1 MECVSQLLHQQHTAN
16 DHDEVQE
23 QIDVCM
29 EEARVNVENPVQEQ
43 RVEIPMDNDNIA
55 VEGHIETPVHK
66 NILEATSDSPVNTPP
81 QASGSSSHARCNIS
95 CSDAPPPPDVRP
107 SSSARPDIVLPECE
121 TITVQPVTSHQPDV
135 QSPQPKNAVVA
146 ENAGAEGSS
155 PFADDEEEILELAH
169 R

>member
-1 MECVSQLLHQQHTAN
+1 MYCNIGILGHGLEHVSQLLHQQQHTAN

-29 EEARVNVENPVQEQ
+29 EEACVNENPVQEQ
-43 RVEIPMDNDNIA
+43 RVEAPMDNDNIA
-55 VEGHIETPVHK
+55 VEGHVETP
-66 NILEATSDSPVNTPP
+66 A
-81 QASGSSSHARCNIS
+81 
-95 CSDAPPPPDVRP
+95 PPPDVRP
-107 SSSARPDIVLPECE
+107 SSRARPDIVLPECE
-121 TITVQPVTSHQPDV
+121 TITVPLVTSHQPDV

-155 PFADDEEEILELAH
+155 LFADDEEEILELAH

>member
-1 MECVSQLLHQQHTAN
+1 MYCNIGILGRGLECVSQLLHQQQHTAN

-29 EEARVNVENPVQEQ
+29 EEARVNENPVQEQ
-43 RVEIPMDNDNIA
+43 RVEAPMDNDNIA
-55 VEGHIETPVHK
+55 VEGHVE
-66 NILEATSDSPVNTPP
+66 ILEAP
-81 QASGSSSHARCNIS
+81 
-95 CSDAPPPPDVRP
+95 APPPPGVQP
-107 SSSARPDIVLPECE
+107 SSRAHPDIALPECE
-121 TITVQPVTSHQPDV
+121 TITVPPVTSHQPDV